1 MLVTY
6 RLPLTDRKVKEKQ
19 AIKQQKAMLIALIVI
34 CLTVIVTALV
44 TRKDLCEVRIRTG
57 QTEVAVF
64 TAYEPEE

>member
-1 MLVTY
+1 MTG
-6 RLPLTDRKVKEKQ
+6 EH
-19 AIKQQKAMLIALIVI
+19 QQCPGLFLHSQ
-34 CLTVIVTALV
+34 TLV

>member
-1 MLVTY
+1 MRSTC
-6 RLPLTDRKVKEKQ
+6 RLAVSEPKGKEKQ
-19 AIKQQKAMLIALIVI
+19 VMKQQKAMLIALIVI

>member
-1 MLVTY
+1 M
-6 RLPLTDRKVKEKQ
+6 
-19 AIKQQKAMLIALIVI
+19 KQQKAMLIALIVI

-44 TRKDLCEVRIRTG
+44 TRKDLYEVRIRTG

>member
-19 AIKQQKAMLIALIVI
+19 AMKQQKAMLIALIVI

-64 TAYEPEE
+64 TVYEPEE